1 MHREPDVSG
10 LGWGPDRHIF
20 RRKVTLGPSLWDI
33 PPSYLL
39 PWEPGNQALG
49 RRVLCVCVCVRVCA
63 PLPSSLSS
71 NVHPHNLG
79 TQLLTCNTSGLPEER
94 R

>member
-1 MHREPDVSG
+1 MHREPDDSG

-49 RRVLCVCVCVRVCA
+49 RRVLCVCVCVCIHRC
-63 PLPSSLSS
+63 PPPSLPTSTHTTW
-71 NVHPHNLG
+71 VHS
-79 TQLLTCNTSGLPEER
+79 LTCNTSGLPER

>member
-1 MHREPDVSG
+1 MHREPDDSG

-49 RRVLCVCVCVRVCA
+49 RRVLCVCVCVCVYT

-79 TQLLTCNTSGLPEER
+79 TQLDM
-94 R
+94 

>member
-1 MHREPDVSG
+1 MHREPDDSG

-39 PWEPGNQALG
+39 PWEPGTQALG
-49 RRVLCVCVCVRVCA
+49 RRVVCVCARARA
-63 PLPSSLSS
+63 PLPSFSS

-79 TQLLTCNTSGLPEER
+79 TQFLTRNTSRLPEER